1 MYRSDRE
8 LDDVLAFKAFVAGP
22 RVPLP
27 IKDKNAVAQDA
38 KADDSFQIEFVVDE
52 RTGTLIKV

>member
-22 RVPLP
+22 RVRLPL
-27 IKDKNAVAQDA
+27 KNENSVAEDA
-38 KADDSFQIEFVVDE
+38 KTDDSFQVELAVDE
-52 RTGTLIKV
+52 RTGALIKV